1 MKLQRI
7 DVLSVDFQQ
16 TGPLAAISQRR
27 RLLDYLKPDVV
38 HMMVDGRI
46 VYSGGFELVHVLEE
60 HGYGWAEEQI
70 RKGETVSP
78 PEAVAG

>member
-1 MKLQRI
+1 MIILGI
-7 DVLSVDFQQ
+7 HAGHNASAGL
-16 TGPLAAISQRR
+16 
-27 RLLDYLKPDVV
+27 
-38 HMMVDGRI
+38 MVDGRI